1 MLLLTISEFVQP
13 IIVYSQTIYNKY
25 AKTTVNIRSSPNTES
40 QICGQFFWNDKVN
53 VLLRQNKKWYK
64 ILYHGKI
71 RYVAAKYLRNS
82 KCKPKIYQSPGA
94 NSFKSYEDSDCI
106 TNNVRLSQGRLK
118 QKYHMDYQTGVWM
131 VGDRYCVALGQYYTQ
146 KVGIKID
153 LVLSDD
159 TGTHVLKCVAAD
171 VKAKKDTIDNK
182 IHKDGSIAEFVV
194 KTSLLSKRTRFTGN
208 ISYAGKQFSGKIVKI
223 RVYEEE

>member
-1 MLLLTISEFVQP
+1 MNNIKYKSKVYRIS
-13 IIVYSQTIYNKY
+13 ST
-25 AKTTVNIRSSPNTES
+25 NT
-40 QICGQFFWNDKVN
+40 
-53 VLLRQNKKWYK
+53 
-64 ILYHGKI
+64 
-71 RYVAAKYLRNS
+71 
-82 KCKPKIYQSPGA
+82 
-94 NSFKSYEDSDCI
+94 FKSYEDGDCI
-106 TNNVRLSQGRLK
+106 TNSQSLMQGRLK

-194 KTSLLSKRTRFTGN
+194 KTSLLSKKN
-208 ISYAGKQFSGKIVKI
+208 KINWQYFLC
-223 RVYEEE
+223 R